1 MNDIW
6 KSPIRNLIGGVLF
19 VLLVGSVA
27 VAFYVANGWNIGDA
41 VYMVIITVFTVG
53 YGEVHAVNTP
63 QLRWITESLV
73 VLGCTGMIFLTG
85 SLVQLITFSTLQ
97 QLVGQ
102 KRMKSQ
108 IDALAGHVII
118 CGFGRIGLILAR
130 ELSTGNRPF
139 VVIERSEDRLIQ
151 ARELGY
157 LCLAGDATEEAVLIA
172 AGIQRARV
180 VATVLPSDA
189 ANVFITLSARALNP
203 TLDIVARGEDPSTES
218 KLRQAGANQV
228 VLPAHIGAERVA
240 EIILYPT
247 TASLLRQG
255 ERMRA
260 LERDLNRLGV
270 SLDTVVVE
278 ETSRYA
284 WRTIAEIESLAMHN
298 NLIIS
303 VSHTDGTT
311 EQPYPGLRLMPG
323 DGLTLLRREERSSA
337 G

>member
-6 KSPIRNLIGGVLF
+6 KSPIRNLIGGIIF
-19 VLLVGSVA
+19 VVLVGA
-27 VAFYVANGWNIGDA
+27 TAAGLYVAHGWRLSDA
-41 VYMVIITVFTVG
+41 VYMVIITIFTVG
-53 YGEVHAVNTP
+53 YGEVRPVNTE

-85 SLVQLITFSTLQ
+85 SLVQFITFSTLQ

-108 IDALAGHVII
+108 IDSLAGHVII
-118 CGFGRIGLILAR
+118 CGYGRIGLILAR
-130 ELSTGNRPF
+130 ELAAGNRRF
-139 VVIERSEDRLIQ
+139 VVIERNEERLVG

-157 LCLAGDATEEAVLIA
+157 LCLTGDATEEAILIA
-172 AGIQRARV
+172 AGIVRAKV
-180 VATVLPSDA
+180 LATVLPSDA

-203 TLDIVARGEDPSTES
+203 TLEIIARGEDPSTES

-247 TASLLRQG
+247 TASLLREG
-255 ERMRA
+255 KRMHA
-260 LERDLNRLGV
+260 LEHDLNRLGV
-270 SLDTVVVE
+270 ELETIVVE
-278 ETSRYA
+278 DTSRYA
-284 WRTIAEIESLAMHN
+284 WRTIAEVEALSARN
-298 NLIIS
+298 CLIIS

-311 EQPYPGLRLMPG
+311 EQPYPSLRLMPG
-323 DGLTLLRREERSSA
+323 DGVTLLRRGGE
-337 G
+337 GI